1 MKTGLPRHLTM
12 TCCLFLCELGG
23 EGSVLGSEGKM
34 EEEMVGA
41 YVLAFGDGAEI
52 YFDLG
57 LSKDIGGG
65 GHVD

>member
-1 MKTGLPRHLTM
+1 MRGP
-12 TCCLFLCELGG
+12 
-23 EGSVLGSEGKM
+23 EGKI

-52 YFDLG
+52 YFNLG